1 MVYFRSRK
9 SKLSMIVL
17 CIRSRI
23 SRIRKLLFDIV
34 VRSRRNKITLVVV
47 VVVVK

>member
-1 MVYFRSRK
+1 MWYFRSRK

-17 CIRSRI
+17 CIR

-34 VRSRRNKITLVVV
+34 VRSRRNKITLVIVV
-47 VVVVK
+47 VIVIL

>member
-23 SRIRKLLFDIV
+23 RKLLFDIV
-34 VRSRRNKITLVVV
+34 VRSRRNKITLVIVV
-47 VVVVK
+47 VIVIL

>member
-1 MVYFRSRK
+1 
-9 SKLSMIVL
+9 MIVL

-23 SRIRKLLFDIV
+23 RKLLLVFDIV

-47 VVVVK
+47 VVVVVVK

>member
-1 MVYFRSRK
+1 MWYFRSRK

-23 SRIRKLLFDIV
+23 RKLLFDIV
-34 VRSRRNKITLVVV
+34 VRSRRNKMTLVIVV
-47 VVVVK
+47 VIVIL

>member
-17 CIRSRI
+17 CIRSR
-23 SRIRKLLFDIV
+23 RRKLLFDIV

>member
-1 MVYFRSRK
+1 MWYFRSRK

-17 CIRSRI
+17 CIR

-34 VRSRRNKITLVVV
+34 VRSRRNKITLLIVVV
-47 VVVVK
+47 IVIL

>member
-1 MVYFRSRK
+1 MWYFRSRK

-17 CIRSRI
+17 CIR

-34 VRSRRNKITLVVV
+34 VRSRRNKITLLIVVV
-47 VVVVK
+47 IVI

>member
-17 CIRSRI
+17 CIR

-47 VVVVK
+47 VVVVVVK

>member
-1 MVYFRSRK
+1 MVFYRSRK

-17 CIRSRI
+17 CIR

-34 VRSRRNKITLVVV
+34 VRSRRNKITLVIVV
-47 VVVVK
+47 VIVIL

>member
-1 MVYFRSRK
+1 MWFRSRK

-17 CIRSRI
+17 CIR

-34 VRSRRNKITLVVV
+34 VRSRRNKITLVIVV
-47 VVVVK
+47 VIVIL

>member
-1 MVYFRSRK
+1 MWYFRSRK

-17 CIRSRI
+17 CIK

-34 VRSRRNKITLVVV
+34 VRSRRNKITLVIVV
-47 VVVVK
+47 VIVIL

>member
-1 MVYFRSRK
+1 
-9 SKLSMIVL
+9 MIVL
-17 CIRSRI
+17 CIR

-47 VVVVK
+47 VVVVKKQRLLC